1 MVNNNDNMDRRITI
15 KSKSR
20 GETISMYPNLNYNL
34 LTKTSFVENTC
45 YVMIEKVTMGERT
58 KYTAKVST
66 YADREDLEN
75 LSKYFVAYI
84 RDRSG
89 AHIQL
94 STRHLNETEN
104 ENVVK
109 YYKYL
114 DTYYSGNKLDSY
126 NEYYALLNYP
136 AMEADG
142 ITVESFGFVL
152 YVSSSDYFGD
162 DMTMNRSWYF
172 QIV

>member
-1 MVNNNDNMDRRITI
+1 MDRMITV

-20 GETISMYPNLNYNL
+20 GETIKMYPNLNYNFRV
-34 LTKTSFVENTC
+34 KQRFVENTC
-45 YVMIEKVTMGERT
+45 DVMIEKVTMGDRT
-58 KYTAKVST
+58 KYTAKVT
-66 YADREDLEN
+66 TFADREDLEN
-75 LSKYFVAYI
+75 LSKYFIAYI

-89 AHIQL
+89 SRIQL

-104 ENVVK
+104 ENVVN

-114 DTYYSGNKLDSY
+114 DTNYSGNKLDSY